1 MGEMG
6 YKATGNADL
15 HSFFVGI
22 PRRFVICDLAFLFGF
37 WNHKC

>member
-1 MGEMG
+1 VGEMG

-22 PRRFVICDLAFLFGF
+22 LEDLLYVT
-37 WNHKC
+37 